1 MNLLVWDESAL
12 IKRTHSF
19 YLVSVLML
27 IIYATHPVYMVLNYV
42 ASTLAASMLV
52 GFTLVGGI
60 TLIINWV
67 LLERA
72 AKAPE
77 D

>member
-1 MNLLVWDESAL
+1 MNLLVWHEPDL
-12 IKRTHSF
+12 IKRTHWF
-19 YLVSVLML
+19 YLVSVPML

-42 ASTLAASMLV
+42 ASTLAASVLI

-60 TLIINWV
+60 ILIINWV